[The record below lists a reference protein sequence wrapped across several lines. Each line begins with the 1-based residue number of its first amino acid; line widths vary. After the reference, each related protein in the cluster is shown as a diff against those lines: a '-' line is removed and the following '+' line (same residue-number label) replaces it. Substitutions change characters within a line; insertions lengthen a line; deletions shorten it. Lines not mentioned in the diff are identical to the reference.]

1 LKESAALPWVPESG
15 AKEVRNSPWSAL
27 LNDAMLAQRLGPGK
41 ERSPVARLQV
51 FDGLDFG

>member
-41 ERSPVARLQV
+41 ERPDLFKLGRSLQAIS
-51 FDGLDFG
+51 